1 MSNAPSPPS
10 SSLNGLLSA
19 HSDVFDAVDSLQE
32 AGLKRE
38 LIPKLVVTG
47 DQSSGK
53 SSVLEA
59 ICQVPFPVD
68 QDLCTRFPIEL
79 IQRKADKGSIIV
91 NISVVEPTPNSNVLN
106 QFTRELVSDDSVGL
120 GAAIQEASVL
130 ILGKTPG
137 STSHRHFS
145 RDVLRITISGPD
157 KYPLTLVDLPGF
169 FQSTN
174 MNQNE
179 KDREIVDE
187 IVAPYLREPRNGILL
202 IMPAYVL
209 WNVLRAPSEVAC
221 AAVDPSGTRTLGIF
235 TALDK
240 SSYKDQ
246 IKKHFSGK
254 ESWYPQNGW
263 HGLKNLSSEERRQGQ
278 NRDEIETAFFAKEW
292 PEIDKSCKGIGS
304 LRPKLSEFLAN
315 QIREHLENLITD
327 VETEIKA
334 LRAQVEK
341 LGRKKTTEQQQRD
354 YLSRMAGDFRQL
366 CFSAV
371 QGHYSEDFFNDP
383 NDSSQRSQDKRLQ
396 AITRALG
403 QQFISTMIEKGK
415 KTQLQTTGSNEKL
428 DFLHRSGSKLSSH
441 FQTAFQEHIR
451 NAMASEND
459 DGRKSGSAKVGFRER
474 HDSPETTS
482 TRRDKSRIRNSQP
495 EADRDEHGHNDSDD
509 GEDDGDGDEDDS
521 DEDDSGEDDSDED
534 DGDDHEEKDQN
545 SEKDDPDE
553 KSKHDRDSKDSVEKS
568 RQSNTPPSFLRA
580 HIVQKYQA
588 FDLPAKRS
596 FRDFETQILAM
607 AVQWRGTESLDDVNL
622 AMVSRL
628 YREETSPW
636 EAIANCHLQ
645 LVWDAVVCFVDLA
658 LRHCVD
664 SSLLKFLE
672 RSVINSRLEMLR
684 LSVEAKLK
692 ELVRCHQG
700 TNPGFHD
707 LLREFQD
714 ESLEFSNRVKPDS
727 LEARKVIL
735 KQIDATLSAK
745 TLETILEWSFKSVG
759 SAVPFKGAVSSAIL
773 GQIKKVVAGQ
783 ISANDAQHSSAG
795 TYHQDTE
802 REAVRRSIMMVEKY
816 YKLSLIS
823 FIAYVNALVIHNGL
837 LERIPHEIFTHIII
851 SNQSAKTIS
860 YIAGEKAND
869 MRKRSDCERKLEILQ
884 KALATLEDFRDD
896 D

>member
-1 MSNAPSPPS
+1 MSNIPNPS
-10 SSLNGLLSA
+10 STSLNELLSA
-19 HSDVFDAVDSLQE
+19 YADVFDAVDSLQE
-32 AGLKRE
+32 AGMKRE

-91 NISVVEPTPNSNVLN
+91 NISVVEPTPNPDALN
-106 QFTRELVSDDSVGL
+106 QFTRELVPGDSVGL
-120 GAAIQEASVL
+120 GAAIQEASSL
-130 ILGKTPG
+130 ILGNTPG
-137 STSHRHFS
+137 STNHRHFS
-145 RDVLRITISGPD
+145 RDVLRIIISGPD

-179 KDREIVDE
+179 KDKEIVDE

-240 SSYKDQ
+240 STYKDQ
-246 IKKHFSGK
+246 IKKHFSGQ

-263 HGLKNLSSEERRQGQ
+263 HGLKNLSTEERRQGE
-278 NRDEIETAFFAKEW
+278 NRDEVETAFFAKKW
-292 PEIDKSCKGIGS
+292 PEIDRSCKGIES

-315 QIREHLENLITD
+315 QIREHLGGLISD

-334 LRAQVEK
+334 LDAQLES

-383 NDSSQRSQDKRLQ
+383 KDSAQKSQDKRLQ
-396 AITRALG
+396 SVARALG

-415 KTQLQTTGSNEKL
+415 KTQLQATDCNEEEQIHNAL
-428 DFLHRSGSKLSSH
+428 VPDHNDERVSGSPRDRPRESRDSSE
-441 FQTAFQEHIR
+441 TA
-451 NAMASEND
+451 
-459 DGRKSGSAKVGFRER
+459 
-474 HDSPETTS
+474 S
-482 TRRDKSRIRNSQP
+482 TRRGRDTRRISQS
-495 EADRDEHGHNDSDD
+495 DDDGDEEGHNEVDYEHDNGD
-509 GEDDGDGDEDDS
+509 EDGDEDDP
-521 DEDDSGEDDSDED
+521 
-534 DGDDHEEKDQN
+534 EEL
-545 SEKDDPDE
+545 SR
-553 KSKHDRDSKDSVEKS
+553 HDTSPEDSVEKS
-568 RQSNTPPSFLRA
+568 RQDEPPIPIPSFLRA
-580 HIVQKYQA
+580 NIVKMYESFA
-588 FDLPAKRS
+588 LPAKRS
-596 FRDFETQILAM
+596 FKDFETQVLAM
-607 AVQWRGTESLDDVNL
+607 AVQWRGTESLDDVNP

-628 YREETSPW
+628 YREETSHW

-645 LVWDAVVCFVDLA
+645 LVWDAVICFVDLA
-658 LRHCVD
+658 LKHSVD
-664 SSLLKFLE
+664 SSLLKYLE

-684 LSVEAKLK
+684 LSAEAKLQ

-707 LLREFQD
+707 FLREFQD

-727 LEARKVIL
+727 FDARKVIL
-735 KQIDATLSAK
+735 ERIDATLSAK
-745 TLETILEWSFKSVG
+745 TFEKILELSCQSVG
-759 SAVPFKGAVSSAIL
+759 GVMPSKAIVASAVLSQMKEI
-773 GQIKKVVAGQ
+773 IAGQ
-783 ISANDAQHSSAG
+783 IPTNDTEHGLAG
-795 TYHQDTE
+795 RYHQDTE
-802 REAVRRSIMMVEKY
+802 RSAVRRSIMMIEKY

-837 LERIPHEIFTHIII
+837 LEKVPHEIFTHTIV
-851 SNQSAKTIS
+851 SEQSAKTIS
-860 YIAGEKAND
+860 YIAGEKEKD
-869 MRKRSDCERKLEILQ
+869 TKKRLDCERKLGILQ
-884 KALATLEDFRDD
+884 KALVALENFRNND
-896 D
+896 